1 PIPIN
6 HLTPVQNMQSTRTI
20 KDIYSYNVETS
31 VHAIDFDVIWPATSS
46 EGQTRLST
54 PLGEIHCHVKRSPHK
69 YNVFV
74 KVDWAVN
81 SEKLELFKS
90 CFLRTYDNECIL
102 LTNIKLNP
110 KDKNFQYVVSFSNTL
125 ISTREGRMKL
135 NVFFSGVQVAVP
147 RLRPADLIRP
157 TIGETI
163 LENLYGDTDQGDV
176 VFTFESPVELPP
188 TGEQSDSTSESS
200 TIQEQEYF
208 DTSDGG
214 QGVSDPGLLKS
225 EDQVKKTLS
234 QATSLKAHRLIL
246 AQWPYFR
253 TMFESGFAESGP
265 GEKQI
270 RIKDTKITTFD
281 LLLRFMYTG
290 VLPSHLKPAIV
301 YADALQDNR
310 DASIEDLF
318 LATDRYDVQE
328 LRQQT
333 LETLLEGLHADS
345 AVPFLFRTAYLFEG
359 ELREPVIQFVAK
371 SCGPEMSKKKIYGE
385 YKEHPEVL
393 EIVMDL
399 LEAYRE
405 LHP

>member
-1 PIPIN
+1 
-6 HLTPVQNMQSTRTI
+6 
-20 KDIYSYNVETS
+20 
-31 VHAIDFDVIWPATSS
+31 
-46 EGQTRLST
+46 
-54 PLGEIHCHVKRSPHK
+54 
-69 YNVFV
+69 
-74 KVDWAVN
+74 
-81 SEKLELFKS
+81 
-90 CFLRTYDNECIL
+90 
-102 LTNIKLNP
+102 
-110 KDKNFQYVVSFSNTL
+110 
-125 ISTREGRMKL
+125 MKL
-135 NVFFSGVQVAVP
+135 NVFFSGVQIAVP

-157 TIGETI
+157 TVGETI

-176 VFTFESPVELPP
+176 VFTFDSPVEPP
-188 TGEQSDSTSESS
+188 STGEQSDTTSESS

-208 DTSDGG
+208 DNSDGD
-214 QGVSDPGLLKS
+214 QGVPSPGLPNS
-225 EDQVKKTLS
+225 EDQVKKTPS

-290 VLPSHLKPAIV
+290 VLPNHHKPAIV

-318 LATDRYDVQE
+318 LATDRYDIQE

-333 LETLLEGLHADS
+333 LETLLEELHADS